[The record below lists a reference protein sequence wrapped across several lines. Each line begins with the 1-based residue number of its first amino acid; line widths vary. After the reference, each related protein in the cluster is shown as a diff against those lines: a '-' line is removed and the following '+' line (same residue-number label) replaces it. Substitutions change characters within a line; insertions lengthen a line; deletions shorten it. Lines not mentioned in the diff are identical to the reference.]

1 MKRKMS
7 LICCLLALTLLSSI
21 AFLACEKKPAGT
33 TYTEPTAA
41 ELELVLDMLETDH
54 KKAFSDAT
62 PANYELNTIY
72 VLSPAAAYLQYTV
85 AVDTTGGA
93 KEDDVKVV
101 NSSTDNTC
109 TVEVNS
115 KSKIEVPYTL
125 TVTLV
130 NKKGEAYKKDDGS
143 LYTVSFS
150 HKIPAYTLVTFEEF
164 VKAADDKSEQTVTV
178 VGYLTGIIST
188 SSGSKGSIYLVD
200 KQGYGYY
207 AYGPTGV
214 ITDSITNDEQLR
226 AAWPVGTEIEVS
238 GTATC
243 YNGQYEFNKG
253 CTVKKTGNSIT
264 QEELYVYRNATADWS
279 KAVDNQDTALIP
291 YQNALVELN
300 NAKMVSEDGKYYYF
314 TVGGKKFNLYNTNYF
329 MDGEDVKTL
338 LEKFTVGK
346 QATIKGLVSVY
357 SKVYQIYPLGLD
369 AISDVMD
376 ATFTDQEKFD
386 STKEELS
393 SKVAEKYTAD
403 TVVTLPTAGTAF
415 TDVTIEWALDKDYS
429 GITLNNNVFTITLQE
444 TEQKAKLTATLK
456 IGSESTTKDFDISV
470 DAVENIEYEPV
481 IINAPAIGDY
491 KIVMDTTA
499 AGGSVLY
506 FDGTLNS
513 KGALN
518 STDKA
523 SKAVNVT
530 VAAVEGKEGVYTLK
544 VNGKY
549 LVGYLNGTF
558 NNMKLADEPG
568 EWTWNTELKTFVCT
582 FADKDNKLS
591 TFYFGT
597 YVKENVAGNTFALSK
612 ITYVTGENANK
623 VGVSQFVGQF
633 ATLSEVEYVPVANKT
648 ALEGDFVV
656 FMDTTAAGGSVLYF
670 DGTLNSKGALNS
682 TDKASKAV
690 NVTVAAVE
698 GKEGVYTLKVNGK
711 YLVGYLNG
719 TFNNMKLADEPGEWT
734 WNTELKT
741 FVCTFAD
748 KDNKLSTFYFG
759 TYVKENVAGNTFAL
773 SKITYVTGENANKV
787 GVSQFVGQFGTMQKK
802 SDIAEPTDAEK
813 LAAIIAKMST
823 EVTADF
829 DLDATATWT
838 VTSGSAIVITNGKA
852 VVTRPAAGEQ
862 DATVVLTATLGEATQ
877 TVTITVKAIPS
888 TDNYETL
895 TLAEFLA
902 KADSNETFYKISGV
916 VVNVKDTTFGNI
928 YISDGTTVVYV
939 YGLCAN
945 QMELTSGKFTN
956 VKDFNTLGVEVGT
969 YITIVSA
976 KGSYN
981 GTAQAV
987 GSGLTD
993 KRAATTEEMAYVYK
1007 YQAEETLG
1015 KITVTATV
1023 ANNFVLDKSATWTSD
1038 NAAIVIS
1045 TAEDGTVNAT
1055 VTRGS
1060 EDVVVTL
1067 TATVNVSGQTATKT
1081 FAVTVQKSGEAAL
1094 LTETVSIKDYA
1105 TANSWV
1111 NATQYSTLEGK
1122 SFKATAKG
1130 STNTGKYYAD
1140 GNEWRI
1146 YQTETPSVKIEA
1158 KTGYTI
1164 VSVKVTYTSNKTG
1177 VLTLNS
1183 KNVESGAVVD
1193 VNATN
1198 VTFSVGNT
1206 DSKVKNGQ
1214 VRITAIEVVYVAA

>member
-7 LICCLLALTLLSSI
+7 LICCLLALTVLSSI
-21 AFLACEKKPAGT
+21 AFLACEKKPAGP

-41 ELELVLDMLETDH
+41 ELELVLEMIETDH

-101 NSSTDNTC
+101 NSAENNKC

-226 AAWPVGTEIEVS
+226 AAWTVGTEIEVS

-253 CTVKKTGNSIT
+253 CSVTKTGNSVT
-264 QEELYVYRNATADWS
+264 QEELYVYRNATADWG
-279 KAVDNQDTALIP
+279 KAIDNKDKALIP

-300 NAKMVSEDGKYYYF
+300 NAKMVSVSSDNKYYYF
-314 TVGGKKFNLYNTNYF
+314 TVNGKQFNLYNTNYF

-338 LEKFTVGK
+338 LKKFEVGK

-357 SKVYQIYPLGLD
+357 SEAYQIYPLGLD
-369 AISDVMD
+369 AISDVTD
-376 ATFTDQEKFD
+376 ATFSNQEKLDATKAEFTFD
-386 STKEELS
+386 TKY
-393 SKVAEKYTAD
+393 AEDKE
-403 TVVTLPTAGTAF
+403 VPLPTTGKAF
-415 TDVTIEWALDKDYS
+415 TDVTIEWALDKDYP
-429 GITLNNNVFTITLQE
+429 GITLNNNVLTVTLQE

-456 IGSESTTKDFDISV
+456 IGSDITTKDFDISV
-470 DAVENIEYEPV
+470 DAIENVEYEPV

-523 SKAVNVT
+523 SKAANVT
-530 VAAVEGKEGVYTLK
+530 VAAVEGKEGVYTLN
-544 VNGKY
+544 VAGKY

-582 FADKDNKLS
+582 FADKDGKQS

-612 ITYVTGENANK
+612 I
-623 VGVSQFVGQF
+623 S
-633 ATLSEVEYVPVANKT
+633 
-648 ALEGDFVV
+648 
-656 FMDTTAAGGSVLYF
+656 
-670 DGTLNSKGALNS
+670 
-682 TDKASKAV
+682 
-690 NVTVAAVE
+690 
-698 GKEGVYTLKVNGK
+698 
-711 YLVGYLNG
+711 
-719 TFNNMKLADEPGEWT
+719 
-734 WNTELKT
+734 
-741 FVCTFAD
+741 
-748 KDNKLSTFYFG
+748 
-759 TYVKENVAGNTFAL
+759 
-773 SKITYVTGENANKV
+773 YVTGENANKV

-802 SDIAEPTDAEK
+802 SDIAEPTDEEK

-829 DLDATATWT
+829 DLDATATWV
-838 VTSGSAIVITNGKA
+838 VTSGSAIVIENGKA
-852 VVTRPAAGEQ
+852 IVTRPAAADG
-862 DATVVLTATLGEATQ
+862 DATVVLTATLNGASKE
-877 TVTITVKAIPS
+877 VTITVKALPAP
-888 TDNYETL
+888 DETEEDIVNAAFA
-895 TLAEFLA
+895 LAEGESLPDTKSLTGVIVDIVTPYSTQF
-902 KADSNETFYKISGV
+902 SNITVNIKLYEKVIQCFRLKGEGANLLVIGDKIKV
-916 VVNVKDTTFGNI
+916 I
-928 YISDGTTVVYV
+928 GTIK
-939 YGLCAN
+939 N
-945 QMELTSGKFTN
+945 H
-956 VKDFNTLGVEVGT
+956 
-969 YITIVSA
+969 
-976 KGSYN
+976 N
-981 GTAQAV
+981 GTVEFDAGCTFELV
-987 GSGLTD
+987 HRHTWDEGSVTKEANCTEKGTKVYNCTTCSETKTEEIPAIGHKDENADGKCDACGADMPSEISL
-993 KRAATTEEMAYVYK
+993 AATF
-1007 YQAEETLG
+1007 TLG
-1015 KITVTATV
+1015 KNIEGADIIHGDG
-1023 ANNFVLDKSATWTSD
+1023 DKSTTYTETAGNYTLKITNGTNLYTGANDAKGNGCLKLGTSKV
-1038 NAAIVIS
+1038 AGSFSFTV
-1045 TAEDGTVNAT
+1045 DGTV
-1055 VTRGS
+1055 
-1060 EDVVVTL
+1060 
-1067 TATVNVSGQTATKT
+1067 K
-1081 FAVTVQKSGEAAL
+1081 
-1094 LTETVSIKDYA
+1094 
-1105 TANSWV
+1105 
-1111 NATQYSTLEGK
+1111 
-1122 SFKATAKG
+1122 
-1130 STNTGKYYAD
+1130 
-1140 GNEWRI
+1140 
-1146 YQTETPSVKIEA
+1146 
-1158 KTGYTI
+1158 
-1164 VSVKVTYTSNKTG
+1164 
-1177 VLTLNS
+1177 
-1183 KNVESGAVVD
+1183 
-1193 VNATN
+1193 
-1198 VTFSVGNT
+1198 
-1206 DSKVKNGQ
+1206 KVK
-1214 VRITAIEVVYVAA
+1214 VYVAAYKKNSASVNGTKLTKLSNNGEYDVIEIDTSTNKTVTIEVTSGYRAMVNTIEFYA

>member
-7 LICCLLALTLLSSI
+7 LICCLLALTVLSSI
-21 AFLACEKKPAGT
+21 AFLACEKKPAGP

-41 ELELVLDMLETDH
+41 ELELVLEMIETDH

-101 NSSTDNTC
+101 NSSTNNTC

-226 AAWPVGTEIEVS
+226 TAWPVGTEIEVS

-253 CTVKKTGNSIT
+253 CSVTKTGNSVT
-264 QEELYVYRNATADWS
+264 QEELYVYRNATADWG
-279 KAVDNQDTALIP
+279 KAIDNKDKALIP
-291 YQNALVELN
+291 YQNTLVELN
-300 NAKMVSEDGKYYYF
+300 NAKMVSVSSDNKYYYF
-314 TVGGKKFNLYNTNYF
+314 TVNGKQFNLYNTNYF

-338 LEKFTVGK
+338 LKKFEVGK

-357 SKVYQIYPLGLD
+357 SEAYQIYPLGLD
-369 AISDVMD
+369 AISNVTD
-376 ATFTDQEKFD
+376 ATFSNQEKLDATKAEFTFD
-386 STKEELS
+386 TKY
-393 SKVAEKYTAD
+393 AENKE
-403 TVVTLPTAGTAF
+403 VPLPTTGKAF
-415 TDVTIEWALDKDYS
+415 TDVTIEWALDKDYP
-429 GITLNNNVFTITLQE
+429 GITLNNNVLTVTLQE
-444 TEQKAKLTATLK
+444 TKQKAKLTATLK
-456 IGSESTTKDFDISV
+456 IGSDSTTKDFDISV
-470 DAVENIEYEPV
+470 DAIENVEYAVKAITAPV
-481 IINAPAIGDY
+481 EGTY
-491 KIVMDTTA
+491 KMFLNQVKLGKT
-499 AGGSVLY
+499 LY
-506 FDGTLNS
+506 FDGTVTSSEYL
-513 KGALN
+513 A
-518 STDKA
+518 TTEKA
-523 SKAVNVT
+523 AKAADVVL
-530 VAAVEGKEGVYTLK
+530 AKVENGYTMT
-544 VNGKY
+544 VNGKFIEIYTNSNNKQRPTLVDTATGAWTWNEELKLFAWTIGTSVYY
-549 LVGYLNGTF
+549 LGTF
-558 NNMKLADEPG
+558 N
-568 EWTWNTELKTFVCT
+568 TFDT
-582 FADKDNKLS
+582 ISSSSISFITGDN
-591 TFYFGT
+591 
-597 YVKENVAGNTFALSK
+597 A
-612 ITYVTGENANK
+612 ANI
-623 VGVSQFVGQF
+623 GVSQFP
-633 ATLSEVEYVPVANKT
+633 A
-648 ALEGDFVV
+648 
-656 FMDTTAAGGSVLYF
+656 
-670 DGTLNSKGALNS
+670 
-682 TDKASKAV
+682 
-690 NVTVAAVE
+690 
-698 GKEGVYTLKVNGK
+698 
-711 YLVGYLNG
+711 YL
-719 TFNNMKLADEPGEWT
+719 
-734 WNTELKT
+734 
-741 FVCTFAD
+741 
-748 KDNKLSTFYFG
+748 
-759 TYVKENVAGNTFAL
+759 
-773 SKITYVTGENANKV
+773 
-787 GVSQFVGQFGTMQKK
+787 GTMQKK
-802 SDIAEPTDAEK
+802 SDIAEPTDEEK

-829 DLDATATWT
+829 DLDATATWV
-838 VTSGSAIVITNGKA
+838 VTSGSAIVIENGKA
-852 VVTRPAAGEQ
+852 IVTRPAAADG
-862 DATVVLTATLGEATQ
+862 DATVVLTATLNGASKE
-877 TVTITVKAIPS
+877 VTITVKAIPS

-916 VVNVKDTTFGNI
+916 VVNIKDTTFGNI

-1081 FAVTVQKSGEAAL
+1081 FTVTVQKSGEAAL
-1094 LTETVSIKDYA
+1094 FTETVSIKDYA
-1105 TANSWV
+1105 TANSWA
-1111 NATQYSTLEGK
+1111 NDTKYTTLKGT
-1122 SFKATAKG
+1122 SFTATATG
-1130 STNTGKYYAD
+1130 SPNTGKYYSK

-1158 KTGYTI
+1158 KTGYMI
-1164 VSVKVTYTSNKTG
+1164 VSVKITYNVKNTG

-1183 KNVESGAVVD
+1183 KTIATGTVVD
-1193 VNATN
+1193 VNTTSI
-1198 VTFSVGNT
+1198 TFNVGNT
-1206 DSKVKNGQ
+1206 GTATNGQ
-1214 VRITAIEVVYVAA
+1214 VKITAIEVVYVAA

>member
-7 LICCLLALTLLSSI
+7 LICCLLALTVLSSI
-21 AFLACEKKPAGT
+21 AFLACEKKPAGP

-41 ELELVLDMLETDH
+41 ELELVLEMIETDH

-101 NSSTDNTC
+101 NSAENNKC

-115 KSKIEVPYTL
+115 KSKIEIPYTL

-226 AAWPVGTEIEVS
+226 TAWPVGTEIEVS

-253 CTVKKTGNSIT
+253 CSVTKTGNSVT
-264 QEELYVYRNATADWS
+264 QEELYVYRNATADWG
-279 KAVDNQDTALIP
+279 KAIDNKDKALIP

-300 NAKMVSEDGKYYYF
+300 NAKMVSVSSDNKYYYF
-314 TVGGKKFNLYNTNYF
+314 TVNGKQFNLYNTNYF

-338 LEKFTVGK
+338 LKKFEVGK

-357 SKVYQIYPLGLD
+357 SEAYQIYPLGLD
-369 AISDVMD
+369 AISDVTD
-376 ATFTDQEKFD
+376 ATFSNQEKLDATKAEFTFD
-386 STKEELS
+386 TKY
-393 SKVAEKYTAD
+393 AEDKE
-403 TVVTLPTAGTAF
+403 VPLPTTGKAF
-415 TDVTIEWALDKDYS
+415 TDVTIEWALDKDYP
-429 GITLNNNVFTITLQE
+429 GITLNNNVLTVTLQE

-456 IGSESTTKDFDISV
+456 IGSDSTTKDFDISV

-523 SKAVNVT
+523 SKAANVT
-530 VAAVEGKEGVYTLK
+530 VAAVEGKEGVYTLN

-582 FADKDNKLS
+582 FADKDGKQS

-612 ITYVTGENANK
+612 I
-623 VGVSQFVGQF
+623 S
-633 ATLSEVEYVPVANKT
+633 
-648 ALEGDFVV
+648 
-656 FMDTTAAGGSVLYF
+656 
-670 DGTLNSKGALNS
+670 
-682 TDKASKAV
+682 
-690 NVTVAAVE
+690 
-698 GKEGVYTLKVNGK
+698 
-711 YLVGYLNG
+711 
-719 TFNNMKLADEPGEWT
+719 
-734 WNTELKT
+734 
-741 FVCTFAD
+741 
-748 KDNKLSTFYFG
+748 
-759 TYVKENVAGNTFAL
+759 
-773 SKITYVTGENANKV
+773 YVTGENANKV

-802 SDIAEPTDAEK
+802 SDIAEPTDEEK

-829 DLDATATWT
+829 DLDAAATW
-838 VTSGSAIVITNGKA
+838 VVKSGSAIVIENGKA
-852 VVTRPAAGEQ
+852 KVTRPAAGEEN
-862 DATVVLTATLGEATQ
+862 ATVVLTATLNEVMQ
-877 TVTITVKAIPS
+877 DVTITVKAEESSVTPEPS
-888 TDNYETL
+888 VKTIAEVKE
-895 TLAEFLA
+895 LADGTEVVI
-902 KADSNETFYKISGV
+902 KGV
-916 VVNVKDTTFGNI
+916 VSEIDTAWNTQFNNMSVVLKDETGTILVYRLATLVKVGDTI
-928 YISDGTTVVYV
+928 TV
-939 YGLCAN
+939 
-945 QMELTSGKFTN
+945 TGK
-956 VKDFNTLGVEVGT
+956 VGT
-969 YITIVSA
+969 YNEKQIA
-976 KGSYN
+976 AGA
-981 GTAQAV
+981 TAIIDIAHV
-987 GSGLTD
+987 CTEWN
-993 KRAATTEEMAYVYK
+993 AATCDK
-1007 YQAEETLG
+1007 AETCKVCGLVKEGSKALG
-1015 KITVTATV
+1015 HIDE
-1023 ANNFVLDKSATWTSD
+1023 NND
-1038 NAAIVIS
+1038 NIC
-1045 TAEDGTVNAT
+1045 D
-1055 VTRGS
+1055 RC
-1060 EDVVVTL
+1060 
-1067 TATVNVSGQTATKT
+1067 
-1081 FAVTVQKSGEAAL
+1081 
-1094 LTETVSIKDYA
+1094 
-1105 TANSWV
+1105 
-1111 NATQYSTLEGK
+1111 
-1122 SFKATAKG
+1122 KATMATL
-1130 STNTGKYYAD
+1130 SS
-1140 GNEWRI
+1140 E
-1146 YQTETPSVKIEA
+1146 KIA
-1158 KTGYTI
+1158 VI
-1164 VSVKVTYTSNKTG
+1164 ANTG
-1177 VLTLNS
+1177 VLSEDKKSISWTGTNFVVTNNQAKSTSPIRTQDSDHHRVYKSSELVVSSAGEKKISKMVITCTNS
-1183 KNVESGAVVD
+1183 EYAKALIGSLGTGVTAKQDGAVVTITLSE
-1193 VNATN
+1193 AA
-1198 VTFSVGNT
+1198 
-1206 DSKVKNGQ
+1206 DSIT
-1214 VRITAIEVVYVAA
+1214 ITAGAQFRINSVEVFYAA

>member
-7 LICCLLALTLLSSI
+7 LICCLLALTVLSSI
-21 AFLACEKKPAGT
+21 AFLACEKKPAGP

-41 ELELVLDMLETDH
+41 ELELVLEMIETDH

-101 NSSTDNTC
+101 NSAENNKC

-115 KSKIEVPYTL
+115 KSKIEIPYTL

-226 AAWPVGTEIEVS
+226 TAWPVGTEIEVS

-253 CTVKKTGNSIT
+253 CSVTKTGNSVT
-264 QEELYVYRNATADWS
+264 QEELYVYRNATADWG
-279 KAVDNQDTALIP
+279 KAIDNKDKALIP

-300 NAKMVSEDGKYYYF
+300 NAKMVSVSSDNKYYYF
-314 TVGGKKFNLYNTNYF
+314 TVNGKQFNLYNTNYF

-338 LEKFTVGK
+338 LKKFEVGK

-357 SKVYQIYPLGLD
+357 SEAYQIYPLGLD
-369 AISDVMD
+369 AISDVTD
-376 ATFTDQEKFD
+376 ATFSNQEKLDATKAEFTFD
-386 STKEELS
+386 TKY
-393 SKVAEKYTAD
+393 AEDKE
-403 TVVTLPTAGTAF
+403 VPLPTTGKAF
-415 TDVTIEWALDKDYS
+415 TDVTIEWALDKDYP
-429 GITLNNNVFTITLQE
+429 GITLNNNVLTVTLQE
-444 TEQKAKLTATLK
+444 TEQKAKLTVTLK
-456 IGSESTTKDFDISV
+456 IGSDSTTKDFDISV
-470 DAVENIEYEPV
+470 DAIENVEYEPV

-523 SKAVNVT
+523 SKAANVT
-530 VAAVEGKEGVYTLK
+530 VAAVEGKEGVYTLN
-544 VNGKY
+544 VAGKY

-582 FADKDNKLS
+582 FADKDGKQS

-612 ITYVTGENANK
+612 I
-623 VGVSQFVGQF
+623 S
-633 ATLSEVEYVPVANKT
+633 
-648 ALEGDFVV
+648 
-656 FMDTTAAGGSVLYF
+656 
-670 DGTLNSKGALNS
+670 
-682 TDKASKAV
+682 
-690 NVTVAAVE
+690 
-698 GKEGVYTLKVNGK
+698 
-711 YLVGYLNG
+711 
-719 TFNNMKLADEPGEWT
+719 
-734 WNTELKT
+734 
-741 FVCTFAD
+741 
-748 KDNKLSTFYFG
+748 
-759 TYVKENVAGNTFAL
+759 
-773 SKITYVTGENANKV
+773 YVTGENANKV

-802 SDIAEPTDAEK
+802 SDIAEPTDEEK

-829 DLDATATWT
+829 DLDATATW
-838 VTSGSAIVITNGKA
+838 VVKSGSAIVIENGKA
-852 VVTRPAAGEQ
+852 IVTRPAAADG
-862 DATVVLTATLGEATQ
+862 DATVVLTATLNGASKE
-877 TVTITVKAIPS
+877 VTITVKALPAPDETEEDIVNAAFALAEGESLPDTKSLTGVIVDIVTPYSTQFSNITVNIKLYEKVIQCFRLKGEGANLLVIGDKIKVTGTIKNHNGTVEFDAGCTFELVHRHTWDEGSVTKEANCTEKGTKVYNCTTCSETKTEEIPAIGHKDENADGKCDVCGAEVTPVEESSIAKIVFGKSGGATQEKIGSYGATWKATVENQEWTLVNFNNNNNGWEYIRCGKKNTSGNASISTLIAEKAVKKIILNAKFPS
-888 TDNYETL
+888 TNAQITTL
-895 TLAEFLA
+895 
-902 KADSNETFYKISGV
+902 
-916 VVNVKDTTFGNI
+916 VVNVKN
-928 YISDGTTVVYV
+928 
-939 YGLCAN
+939 A
-945 QMELTSGKFTN
+945 SGDVIETK
-956 VKDFNTLGVEVGT
+956 
-969 YITIVSA
+969 TIEKADLVS
-976 KGSYN
+976 G
-981 GTAQAV
+981 
-987 GSGLTD
+987 
-993 KRAATTEEMAYVYK
+993 
-1007 YQAEETLG
+1007 
-1015 KITVTATV
+1015 
-1023 ANNFVLDKSATWTSD
+1023 D
-1038 NAAIVIS
+1038 NEIII
-1045 TAEDGTVNAT
+1045 ENAT
-1055 VTRGS
+1055 AGCTYEIVF
-1060 EDVVVTL
+1060 
-1067 TATVNVSGQTATKT
+1067 N
-1081 FAVTVQKSGEAAL
+1081 
-1094 LTETVSIKDYA
+1094 
-1105 TANSWV
+1105 
-1111 NATQYSTLEGK
+1111 YS
-1122 SFKATAKG
+1122 
-1130 STNTGKYYAD
+1130 NT
-1140 GNEWRI
+1140 
-1146 YQTETPSVKIEA
+1146 
-1158 KTGYTI
+1158 
-1164 VSVKVTYTSNKTG
+1164 TS
-1177 VLTLNS
+1177 S
-1183 KNVESGAVVD
+1183 
-1193 VNATN
+1193 
-1198 VTFSVGNT
+1198 
-1206 DSKVKNGQ
+1206 NGQ
-1214 VRITAIEVVYVAA
+1214 IDVYSVEYIG

>member
-7 LICCLLALTLLSSI
+7 LICCLLALTVLSSI

-85 AVDTTGGA
+85 AVDTTVGA
-93 KEDDVKVV
+93 KEDDVKVI
-101 NSSTDNTC
+101 NSAENNKC

-150 HKIPAYTLVTFEEF
+150 HKVPAYTLVTFEEF
-164 VKAADDKSEQTVTV
+164 VKAADESSEQTVTV

-253 CTVKKTGNSIT
+253 CSVTKTGNSIT

-329 MDGEDVKTL
+329 MDGENVKTL
-338 LEKFTVGK
+338 LEKFAVGK

-369 AISDVMD
+369 AISDVKD
-376 ATFTDQEKFD
+376 ATFTDQEMID
-386 STKEELS
+386 STISEVS
-393 SKVAEKYTAD
+393 VTAEYTENGEQALQ
-403 TVVTLPTAGTAF
+403 VKGTAF
-415 TDVTIEWALDKDYS
+415 ENVTISWAIK
-429 GITLNNNVFTITLQE
+429 GE
-444 TEQKAKLTATLK
+444 
-456 IGSESTTKDFDISV
+456 
-470 DAVENIEYEPV
+470 
-481 IINAPAIGDY
+481 APA
-491 KIVMDTTA
+491 
-499 AGGSVLY
+499 SV
-506 FDGTLNS
+506 TL
-513 KGALN
+513 
-518 STDKA
+518 
-523 SKAVNVT
+523 V
-530 VAAVEGKEGVYTLK
+530 
-544 VNGKY
+544 
-549 LVGYLNGTF
+549 
-558 NNMKLADEPG
+558 
-568 EWTWNTELKTFVCT
+568 
-582 FADKDNKLS
+582 DNKLTVTLGS
-591 TFYFGT
+591 TTDTVTLIATFTCNGATETKEYTVKVIGAIDWKDVAFANTEAAKLDGTSKETSTETYYFYGTVGEITNESYCNFNLVNGDDSILVYGINNAEGKRYGTKDGHLGIPFKTGDRVFMSGKLQNYNGTLEIVQAVLLEAPEAGTSIVNPMTVEQAIEKCTALKKDNTDSEDKYYVIGTVGEIYNTKYCNFYLVNGENNITVYGLMNSEGVKFGT
-597 YVKENVAGNTFALSK
+597 KDETYTAITFKTGDVVVIYANLQRFVKTSGETNT
-612 ITYVTGENANK
+612 
-623 VGVSQFVGQF
+623 
-633 ATLSEVEYVPVANKT
+633 
-648 ALEGDFVV
+648 
-656 FMDTTAAGGSVLYF
+656 TTNELTN
-670 DGTLNSKGALNS
+670 GTLISVTEAPAEL
-682 TDKASKAV
+682 TD
-690 NVTVAAVE
+690 E
-698 GKEGVYTLKVNGK
+698 
-711 YLVGYLNG
+711 
-719 TFNNMKLADEPGEWT
+719 
-734 WNTELKT
+734 
-741 FVCTFAD
+741 
-748 KDNKLSTFYFG
+748 
-759 TYVKENVAGNTFAL
+759 
-773 SKITYVTGENANKV
+773 
-787 GVSQFVGQFGTMQKK
+787 
-802 SDIAEPTDAEK
+802 EK

-829 DLDATATWT
+829 DLDETVTWT

-862 DATVVLTATLGEATQ
+862 DATVVLTATLNGATK

-1023 ANNFVLDKSATWTSD
+1023 ANNFVLDKSATWASD

-1067 TATVNVSGQTATKT
+1067 TATVNISGQTATKT
-1081 FAVTVQKSGEAAL
+1081 FTVTVLAANSTAPVSVAKVVFGKSGG
-1094 LTETVSIKDYA
+1094 
-1105 TANSWV
+1105 
-1111 NATQYSTLEGK
+1111 ATQESNSSYEDSWTATVGEQVWTVTNFNNNKNGWEFIKCGKKETTDGTASITTTINQKAIKKIILKATFPTSKAQMKTLVVNVKNANGEIIETKTIAKEDLKAETEITLE
-1122 SFKATAKG
+1122 KATTG
-1130 STNTGKYYAD
+1130 CTYEIVFNYTNTG
-1140 GNEWRI
+1140 
-1146 YQTETPSVKIEA
+1146 
-1158 KTGYTI
+1158 
-1164 VSVKVTYTSNKTG
+1164 
-1177 VLTLNS
+1177 S
-1183 KNVESGAVVD
+1183 KNGD
-1193 VNATN
+1193 I
-1198 VTFSVGNT
+1198 
-1206 DSKVKNGQ
+1206 Q
-1214 VRITAIEVVYVAA
+1214 VSSIDYLG

>member
-7 LICCLLALTLLSSI
+7 LICCLLALTVLSSI
-21 AFLACEKKPAGT
+21 AFLACEKKPAGP

-41 ELELVLDMLETDH
+41 ELELVLEMIETDH

-101 NSSTDNTC
+101 NSAENNKC

-115 KSKIEVPYTL
+115 KSKIEIPYTL

-226 AAWPVGTEIEVS
+226 TAWPVGTEIEVS

-253 CTVKKTGNSIT
+253 CSVTKTGNSVT
-264 QEELYVYRNATADWS
+264 QEELYVYRNATADWG
-279 KAVDNQDTALIP
+279 KAIDNKDKALIP

-300 NAKMVSEDGKYYYF
+300 NAKMVSVSSDNKYYYF
-314 TVGGKKFNLYNTNYF
+314 TVNGKQFNLYNTNYF

-338 LEKFTVGK
+338 LKKFEVGK

-357 SKVYQIYPLGLD
+357 SEAYQIYPLGLD
-369 AISDVMD
+369 AISDVTD
-376 ATFTDQEKFD
+376 ATFSNQEKLDATKAEFTFD
-386 STKEELS
+386 TKY
-393 SKVAEKYTAD
+393 AEDKE
-403 TVVTLPTAGTAF
+403 VPLPTTGKAF
-415 TDVTIEWALDKDYS
+415 TDVTIEWALDKDYP
-429 GITLNNNVFTITLQE
+429 GITLNNNVLTVTLQE

-456 IGSESTTKDFDISV
+456 IGSDSTTKDFDISV
-470 DAVENIEYEPV
+470 DAIENVEYEPV

-523 SKAVNVT
+523 SKAANVT
-530 VAAVEGKEGVYTLK
+530 VAAVEGKEGVYTLN
-544 VNGKY
+544 VAGKY

-582 FADKDNKLS
+582 FADKDGKQS

-612 ITYVTGENANK
+612 I
-623 VGVSQFVGQF
+623 S
-633 ATLSEVEYVPVANKT
+633 
-648 ALEGDFVV
+648 
-656 FMDTTAAGGSVLYF
+656 
-670 DGTLNSKGALNS
+670 
-682 TDKASKAV
+682 
-690 NVTVAAVE
+690 
-698 GKEGVYTLKVNGK
+698 
-711 YLVGYLNG
+711 
-719 TFNNMKLADEPGEWT
+719 
-734 WNTELKT
+734 
-741 FVCTFAD
+741 
-748 KDNKLSTFYFG
+748 
-759 TYVKENVAGNTFAL
+759 
-773 SKITYVTGENANKV
+773 YVTGENANKV

-802 SDIAEPTDAEK
+802 SDIAEPTDEEK

-829 DLDATATWT
+829 DLDATATWV
-838 VTSGSAIVITNGKA
+838 VTSGSAIVIENGKA
-852 VVTRPAAGEQ
+852 KVTRPAAGEEN
-862 DATVVLTATLGEATQ
+862 ATVVLTATLNGASKE
-877 TVTITVKAIPS
+877 VTITVKALPAP
-888 TDNYETL
+888 DETEEDIVNAAFA
-895 TLAEFLA
+895 LAEGESLPDTKSLTGVIVDIVTPYSTQFSNITVNIKLYEKVIQCFRLKGEGANLLVIGDKIKVTGTIKNHNGTVEFDAGCTFELVHRHTWDEGSVTKEANCTEKGTKVYNCTTCSETKTEEIPAIGHKDENADGKCDACGADMPSEISLA
-902 KADSNETFYKISGV
+902 ATF
-916 VVNVKDTTFGNI
+916 
-928 YISDGTTVVYV
+928 
-939 YGLCAN
+939 
-945 QMELTSGKFTN
+945 
-956 VKDFNTLGVEVGT
+956 TLG
-969 YITIVSA
+969 
-976 KGSYN
+976 
-981 GTAQAV
+981 
-987 GSGLTD
+987 
-993 KRAATTEEMAYVYK
+993 
-1007 YQAEETLG
+1007 
-1015 KITVTATV
+1015 
-1023 ANNFVLDKSATWTSD
+1023 
-1038 NAAIVIS
+1038 
-1045 TAEDGTVNAT
+1045 
-1055 VTRGS
+1055 
-1060 EDVVVTL
+1060 
-1067 TATVNVSGQTATKT
+1067 
-1081 FAVTVQKSGEAAL
+1081 
-1094 LTETVSIKDYA
+1094 
-1105 TANSWV
+1105 
-1111 NATQYSTLEGK
+1111 
-1122 SFKATAKG
+1122 
-1130 STNTGKYYAD
+1130 
-1140 GNEWRI
+1140 
-1146 YQTETPSVKIEA
+1146 
-1158 KTGYTI
+1158 
-1164 VSVKVTYTSNKTG
+1164 
-1177 VLTLNS
+1177 
-1183 KNVESGAVVD
+1183 KNVESEEIIHGDGTKSTTYAETAGNYTLKITNGTNLFTGAND
-1193 VNATN
+1193 AK
-1198 VTFSVGNT
+1198 GNGCLKLGT
-1206 DSKVKNGQ
+1206 SKVAGSFSFTVDGTVKK
-1214 VRITAIEVVYVAA
+1214 VKVYVAAYKDKSASVNGTKLTKLSDNGEYDVIEIDTSTEKTVTITVTSGNRAMVNTIEFYA

>member
-7 LICCLLALTLLSSI
+7 LICCLLALTVLSSI
-21 AFLACEKKPAGT
+21 AFLACEKKPAGP

-41 ELELVLDMLETDH
+41 ELELVLEMIETDH

-101 NSSTDNTC
+101 NSAENNKC

-115 KSKIEVPYTL
+115 KSKIEIPYTL

-226 AAWPVGTEIEVS
+226 TAWPVGTEIEVS

-253 CTVKKTGNSIT
+253 CSVTKTGNSVT
-264 QEELYVYRNATADWS
+264 QEELYVYRNATADWG
-279 KAVDNQDTALIP
+279 KAIDNKDKALIP

-300 NAKMVSEDGKYYYF
+300 NAKMVSVSSDNKYYYF
-314 TVGGKKFNLYNTNYF
+314 TVNGKQFNLYNTNYF

-338 LEKFTVGK
+338 LKKFEVGK

-357 SKVYQIYPLGLD
+357 SEAYQIYPLGLD
-369 AISDVMD
+369 AISDVTD
-376 ATFTDQEKFD
+376 ATFSNQEKLDATKAEFTFD
-386 STKEELS
+386 TKY
-393 SKVAEKYTAD
+393 AEDKE
-403 TVVTLPTAGTAF
+403 VPLPTTGKAF
-415 TDVTIEWALDKDYS
+415 TDVTIEWALDKDYP
-429 GITLNNNVFTITLQE
+429 GITLNNNVLTVTLQE

-456 IGSESTTKDFDISV
+456 IGSDSTTKDFDISV
-470 DAVENIEYEPV
+470 DAIENVEYEPV

-523 SKAVNVT
+523 SKAANVT
-530 VAAVEGKEGVYTLK
+530 VAAVEGKEGVYTLN

-582 FADKDNKLS
+582 FADKDGKQS

-648 ALEGDFVV
+648 ALEGNFIV

-682 TDKASKAV
+682 TDKASKAA

-698 GKEGVYTLKVNGK
+698 GKEGVYTLNVNGK

-748 KDNKLSTFYFG
+748 KDGKQSTFYFG

-802 SDIAEPTDAEK
+802 SDIAEPTDEEK

-829 DLDATATWT
+829 DLDAAATW
-838 VTSGSAIVITNGKA
+838 VVKSGSAIVIENGKA
-852 VVTRPAAGEQ
+852 KVTRPAAGEEN
-862 DATVVLTATLGEATQ
+862 ATVVLTATLNEVMQ
-877 TVTITVKAIPS
+877 DVTITVKAEESSVTPEPS
-888 TDNYETL
+888 VKTIAEVKE
-895 TLAEFLA
+895 LADGTEVVI
-902 KADSNETFYKISGV
+902 KGV
-916 VVNVKDTTFGNI
+916 VSEIDTAWNTQFNNMSVVLKDETGTILVYRLATLVKVGDTI
-928 YISDGTTVVYV
+928 TV
-939 YGLCAN
+939 
-945 QMELTSGKFTN
+945 TGK
-956 VKDFNTLGVEVGT
+956 VGT
-969 YITIVSA
+969 YNEKQIA
-976 KGSYN
+976 AGA
-981 GTAQAV
+981 TAIIDIAHV
-987 GSGLTD
+987 CTEWN
-993 KRAATTEEMAYVYK
+993 AATCDK
-1007 YQAEETLG
+1007 AETCKVCGLVKEGSKALG
-1015 KITVTATV
+1015 HIDE
-1023 ANNFVLDKSATWTSD
+1023 NND
-1038 NAAIVIS
+1038 NIC
-1045 TAEDGTVNAT
+1045 D
-1055 VTRGS
+1055 RC
-1060 EDVVVTL
+1060 
-1067 TATVNVSGQTATKT
+1067 
-1081 FAVTVQKSGEAAL
+1081 
-1094 LTETVSIKDYA
+1094 
-1105 TANSWV
+1105 
-1111 NATQYSTLEGK
+1111 
-1122 SFKATAKG
+1122 KATMATL
-1130 STNTGKYYAD
+1130 SS
-1140 GNEWRI
+1140 E
-1146 YQTETPSVKIEA
+1146 KIA
-1158 KTGYTI
+1158 VI
-1164 VSVKVTYTSNKTG
+1164 ANTG
-1177 VLTLNS
+1177 VLSEDKKSISWTGTNFLVTNNQAKSTSPIRTQDSDHHRVYKSSELVVSSAGEKKISKMVITCTNS
-1183 KNVESGAVVD
+1183 EYAKALIGSLGTGVTAKQDGAVVTITLSE
-1193 VNATN
+1193 AA
-1198 VTFSVGNT
+1198 
-1206 DSKVKNGQ
+1206 DSIT
-1214 VRITAIEVVYVAA
+1214 ITAGAQFRINSVEVFYAA